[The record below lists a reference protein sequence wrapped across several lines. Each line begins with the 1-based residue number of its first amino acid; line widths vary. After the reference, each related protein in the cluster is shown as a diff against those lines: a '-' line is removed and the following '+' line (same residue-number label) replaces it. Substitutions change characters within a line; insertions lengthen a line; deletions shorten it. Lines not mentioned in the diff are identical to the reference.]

1 MHPPFAEERII
12 GKRKVMKHLKTYTI
26 QFVGLKQGEHDFQFN
41 IDNTFFEHFE
51 YDDFNSIAIELDIK
65 LIKKSTLLEFYFDAK
80 GLVNVNC
87 DLTNEPY
94 DQPLEATYKLVVKF
108 GQEYNDEIDDILII
122 PHGEY
127 EVNIAQYIYELIVLA
142 MPAKRVHPGV
152 EDGTLESDILDK
164 LEELRIKNNEAESD
178 EEPQKKEI
186 DPRWE
191 KLKDFLTDNK

>member
-1 MHPPFAEERII
+1 LHPPFAEERII

-26 QFVGLKQGEHDFQFN
+26 QFVGLKQGEHDFQFK

-51 YDDFNSIAIELDIK
+51 YDDFNSIDIDLKIK

-80 GLVNVNC
+80 GSVNVNC
-87 DLTNEPY
+87 DITNEPY
-94 DQPLEATYKLVVKF
+94 DQPIEATYKLVVKF
-108 GQEYNDEIDDILII
+108 GQDYNDEIDDILII

-142 MPAKRVHPGV
+142 MPAKRIHPGV

-164 LEELRIKNNEAESD
+164 LEELSIKDKEADSD
-178 EEPQKKEI
+178 EEPQEKEI

>member
-178 EEPQKKEI
+178 EEPQEKEI